1 MKKSILS
8 LALLAFAGVAAIAQD
23 FKPTSGSKT
32 LELQAASPFAS
43 GRPFSIDNIR
53 ARYFIADD
61 MAVRVQFGIF
71 VNNETKQDTAAGKV
85 LKDRER
91 LFNLNIKPGIEKHFE
106 GTDRLSPYV
115 GAELD
120 IAIQSASSV
129 DERITGPNDAIGTVT
144 VTGRN
149 NRGDNGYFRF
159 GVNLVGGAD
168 YYISKNLYLGAEVG
182 WGIQSVSLSTIK
194 TELSGFEGATAP
206 KDFERGGTLNV
217 GTNFIGAFRFGWA
230 F

>member
-1 MKKSILS
+1 MKKSFLS
-8 LALLAFAGVAAIAQD
+8 LAILALASVAAIAQD
-23 FKPTSGSKT
+23 FKPVSGSKT

-71 VNNETKQDTAAGKV
+71 VDNDTDQDTAAGKV

-91 LFNLNIKPGIEKHFE
+91 LFNFNIKPGIEKHFE

-120 IAIQSASSV
+120 IAIQSVSSV
-129 DERITGPNDAIGTVT
+129 DESVGPNDNIRTTTVRGT
-144 VTGRN
+144 GAK
-149 NRGDNGYFRF
+149 GDGYFRF

-194 TELSGFEGATAP
+194 TELSGFEGATTP
-206 KDFERGGTLNV
+206 KDFERGGTLSV
-217 GTNFIGAFRFGWA
+217 GTNFIGAFRLGWA